1 MRFYLSLTLPLFL
14 FLTPL
19 HSLDSET
26 NSPTY
31 KFTIVSGAPTTL
43 NASDVLE
50 VASFEEC
57 TEKCQKDQQCI
68 MAYQANSSDPCYL
81 FAWNSIQEVARN
93 ESGGVGTVAF
103 KVYTDQPSCEL
114 NAQFLMN
121 GRIYPISPNDTMNY
135 LWKIDTSEDGW
146 KITYIEKREEENIVC
161 GNFSFNRPYPDG
173 CNPECMK
180 TMVQLNG
187 EPGPLSNNPR
197 TSPATT
203 WMECLNDCHNN
214 FNCFVTY
221 FRDGV
226 ENCTWYPIDDV
237 VFINRTEASA
247 GKHIALKLPLSN
259 RSCKLTTDELLND
272 QYYLA
277 SGNFLYAYEMSF
289 IRVRTT
295 PKYYKIQYYLNE
307 VPTFTRSIPGCE
319 VNTVGSK
326 VMENGKNDPNPIVCL
341 RLENAPGITYAAAKE
356 ICHEWD
362 GKLMTQRHAGFLQI
376 CYDTLDYAAMPWT
389 ITTRYSKWGFQDWV
403 TKDVKFWMG
412 LEKDNGTG
420 QWHWLAPEWAITSN
434 YKITTCKDLNNK
446 ETVTFYPN
454 KVEMTWAPGQPV
466 NKPGLDCA
474 YTIHKAGASFPGFG
488 HYSSTCDA
496 EQADGFLCG
505 TPRQQDKG
513 VMKYADLMKEYEG

>member
-1 MRFYLSLTLPLFL
+1 MRFYLSLTLPLLL

-146 KITYIEKREEENIVC
+146 KITYIEKREEENLVC

-173 CNPECMK
+173 CNPECMT

-187 EPGPLSNNPR
+187 EPGPLSY
-197 TSPATT
+197 TYKSYQATT
-203 WMECLNDCHNN
+203 WMECVNECQKNRE
-214 FNCFVTY
+214 CFVTY

-226 ENCTWYPIDDV
+226 ENCTWYMVDDIM
-237 VFINRTEASA
+237 FINRTEASA

-272 QYYLA
+272 QYYVI
-277 SGNFLYAYEMSF
+277 NEEPQ
-289 IRVRTT
+289 ITRT
-295 PKYYKIQYYLNE
+295 
-307 VPTFTRSIPGCE
+307 IPGCE
-319 VNTVGSK
+319 MNTVGSQ
-326 VMENGKNDPNPIVCL
+326 VRENGKNDPNPIVCM
-341 RLENAPGITYAAAKE
+341 RLENAPGITYNAAKE
-356 ICHEWD
+356 ICNEWD

-376 CYDTLDYAAMPWT
+376 CYARLDYAAMPWRW
-389 ITTRYSKWGFQDWV
+389 ITRFGKWGFPDWP

-420 QWHWLAPEWAITSN
+420 QWHWLAPEWAITNN
-434 YKITTCKDLNNK
+434 YKITTCKNPENTEDI
-446 ETVTFYPN
+446 TFYPN

-474 YTIHKAGASFPGFG
+474 YTLHKAGASFPGFG

-513 VMKYADLMKEYEG
+513 IMKYADIMKEYEG